1 VGDCG
6 GGGGD
11 ASTTSTAGDC
21 GNGGGGKGVDGADGG
36 GDISTTTGGASS
48 THSSVVVRMRKSVP
62 HKNGPTNRIVSIL
75 DAPNMFLTSASQ
87 KHRSLFAVCIKLQ
100 HVCEIVLC

>member
-1 VGDCG
+1 V
-6 GGGGD
+6 
-11 ASTTSTAGDC
+11 GDC

-36 GDISTTTGGASS
+36 GDISTTTGGTSS
-48 THSSVVVRMRKSVP
+48 AHSSVVVRMRKSVP